1 MKFFLRSISLFF
13 RISFIGIILF
23 GQSGCF
29 HLSDDGQTK
38 PILTHI
44 VLCWLK
50 EPGNHSQ
57 QQEIIEMT
65 ESFRDIPSVLDARAG
80 RTIKSD
86 RSIVDDS
93 FDVGI
98 VVEVRNE
105 VDLKKYLEHP
115 IHQNAKKEVLLPLV
129 DRVLVYDFSK

>member
-1 MKFFLRSISLFF
+1 MIRNLYILLLFPCLFLGSCVSEISSDRSLEV
-13 RISFIGIILF
+13 
-23 GQSGCF
+23 
-29 HLSDDGQTK
+29 T
-38 PILTHI
+38 LTHV

-50 EPGNHSQ
+50 EPGNNSQ

-65 ESFRDIPSVLDARAG
+65 ESFREIPSVLDARAG
-80 RTIKSD
+80 QAIKSD
-86 RSIVDDS
+86 RAIVDDS

-105 VDLKKYLEHP
+105 DDLKKYLEHP
-115 IHQNAKKEVLLPLV
+115 IHQNAKNEVLLPLV

>member
-1 MKFFLRSISLFF
+1 MINFVIRNFYILLLFPCLFLGSCVSEISSDRSLEV
-13 RISFIGIILF
+13 
-23 GQSGCF
+23 
-29 HLSDDGQTK
+29 T
-38 PILTHI
+38 LTHV

-50 EPGNHSQ
+50 EPGNNSQ

-65 ESFRDIPSVLDARAG
+65 ESFREIPSVLDARAG
-80 RTIKSD
+80 QAIKSD
-86 RSIVDDS
+86 RAIVDDS

-105 VDLKKYLEHP
+105 DDLKKYLEHP
-115 IHQNAKKEVLLPLV
+115 IHQNAKNEVLLPLV